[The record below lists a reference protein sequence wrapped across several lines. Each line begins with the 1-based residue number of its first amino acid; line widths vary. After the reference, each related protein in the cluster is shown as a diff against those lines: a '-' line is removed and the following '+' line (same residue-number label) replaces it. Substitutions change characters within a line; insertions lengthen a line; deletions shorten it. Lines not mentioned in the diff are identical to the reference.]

1 MTVMLTIGE
10 QQELCQIEKELR
22 DADCGFAWRLTL
34 LQGMLRWAGP
44 GRQVY
49 LLALAVLTSAL
60 LRLVAAAG
68 RLLMASAEGAVLM
81 EPAALMVLGDT
92 AWPGR
97 ESGQEPGPSASPARD
112 RPQPDGT
119 DLR

>member
-1 MTVMLTIGE
+1 MLT
-10 QQELCQIEKELR
+10 R
-22 DADCGFAWRLTL
+22 RFAWRLTL

-49 LLALAVLTSAL
+49 LLALVVLTSAL

-97 ESGQEPGPSASPARD
+97 ESG
-112 RPQPDGT
+112 
-119 DLR
+119 